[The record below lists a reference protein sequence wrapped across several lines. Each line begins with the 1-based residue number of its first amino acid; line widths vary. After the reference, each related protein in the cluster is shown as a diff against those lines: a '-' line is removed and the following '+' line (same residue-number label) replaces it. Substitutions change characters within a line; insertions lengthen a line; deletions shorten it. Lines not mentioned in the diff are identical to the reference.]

1 MNIRLLVLGAA
12 FSALPALA
20 QVEVMEPGDPG
31 MAPAR
36 GTRTVQT
43 VGSEASRGELYNQVL
58 LLQDEVM
65 KLNGMVEEL
74 SEQLRQLKQQRLDD
88 YIGLDKRITA
98 LGGAAP
104 AAAGGAPQA
113 PAPGPALAAPVQGQD
128 MPSAAAPPGGAIRAD
143 VAPMS
148 PASVPE
154 RPVAGEQQAYQAAFE
169 LIRTRQFPQAKTAFA
184 AFLEQYPAGA
194 LTGNAHFWLGELLLL
209 DGDSEGAKP
218 HYEALVYQFPGSTKM
233 PDGLFKLG
241 RIYHQEGDAARGR
254 ELLQRVIDEY
264 GNSDSSAPRL
274 AREYLQ
280 QNF

>member
-1 MNIRLLVLGAA
+1 
-12 FSALPALA
+12 
-20 QVEVMEPGDPG
+20 MEPGDPG
-31 MAPAR
+31 LAPQR
-36 GTRTVQT
+36 GARTVQT
-43 VGSEASRGELYNQVL
+43 VSPEASRGELYNQVL

-65 KLNGMVEEL
+65 KLNGAVEEL

-98 LGGAAP
+98 LGGGP
-104 AAAGGAPQA
+104 A
-113 PAPGPALAAPVQGQD
+113 PAPAGGTASAPPSDPSPAAPTQQGL
-128 MPSAAAPPGGAIRAD
+128 PPPAPTGGAIRAD
-143 VAPMS
+143 VAPMA
-148 PASVPE
+148 PASVPA

-169 LIRTRQFPQAKTAFA
+169 QIRNRQFPQAKAAFS

-209 DGDSEGAKP
+209 DGDSEAAKP

-241 RIYHQEGDAARGR
+241 RIYHQEGDAQRGR

-274 AREYLQ
+274 AREYIQ